1 MDEARGS
8 SAPAPGRALVVGANR
23 GIGLGLV
30 QTLLSGGWDVVAT
43 SRPHADIT
51 DLDALRAAQPGALT
65 LENLDLADPG
75 QVDAF
80 PARLQGPPLDVAI
93 FNGATPGPEHRSV
106 QDITVSECAEL
117 FFVNALGPVRLAW
130 GLVDKVTSDHPVFA
144 FISSVQG
151 SIERNPTGANP
162 LYRASKAALNSL
174 NRSFYLAT
182 GQQFAVL
189 SLHPGWVKTPIGGP
203 DAPVEVMESAQ
214 GLIDVI
220 CKHRQLKEHQY
231 LDYQGAPIPW

>member
-1 MDEARGS
+1 MQEA
-8 SAPAPGRALVVGANR
+8 SAAAHSQALVVGANR

-30 QTLLSGGWDVVAT
+30 QILLSRGWHVVAT
-43 SRPHADIT
+43 SRPGANIS
-51 DLDALRAAQPGALT
+51 DLSALGAAEPGALT
-65 LENLDLADPG
+65 LENLDLSDPE
-75 QVDAF
+75 QLDAF

-106 QDITVSECAEL
+106 QDATVSECAEL
-117 FFVNALGPVRLAW
+117 FFVNALGPARLAW
-130 GLVDKVTSDHPVFA
+130 RLIDSVTPDTAVFA

-174 NRSFYLAT
+174 SRSFYLST
-182 GQQFAVL
+182 GREFSVL

-203 DAPVEVMESAQ
+203 DAPVEVLESAQ
-214 GLIDVI
+214 GLVDVI
-220 CKHRQLKEHQY
+220 CKNRHRKEHQY
-231 LDYQGAPIPW
+231 LDYLGAPIPW